1 MRTHKMEK
9 QKLLT
14 FGLMAILVICIV
26 LISGCVKEKSE
37 TLTPTPTP
45 SVTPTPTATL
55 TPAPASFK
63 TCTELN
69 GYVCEVGEE
78 CQGEWLDASDTF
90 SCCSEKCKSSIS
102 EEELLTIDLFEVN
115 PENEELG
122 DVT

>member
-1 MRTHKMEK
+1 MKTHKMEK

-14 FGLMAILVICIV
+14 FGLIAILVICIV

-55 TPAPASFK
+55 TPAPASLK

-102 EEELLTIDLFEVN
+102 EEELLTIEDF
-115 PENEELG
+115 
-122 DVT
+122 